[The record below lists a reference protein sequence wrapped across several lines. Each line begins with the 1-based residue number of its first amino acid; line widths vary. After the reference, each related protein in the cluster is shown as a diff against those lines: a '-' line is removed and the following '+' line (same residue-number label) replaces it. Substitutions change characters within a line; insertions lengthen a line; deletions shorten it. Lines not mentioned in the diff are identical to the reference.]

1 MSTLPGVPSQSNG
14 NRLLCLLFYT
24 LLNTLGNPQGE
35 LGQPSLAS
43 VGSAVESDFSHQEF
57 GVTG

>member
-35 LGQPSLAS
+35 LGQPS